1 MKKFL
6 MMAMVVSTLALAG
19 CGDSPEDVMGAAA
32 AEAFEENLCLNI
44 VRSWPH
50 RVYRRPSVVLAPLV
64 EEGFVTQDEVKAS
77 HGGGS
82 EFVYTLTSKGMKTST
97 EDGMFC
103 YGKQKFVRLEG
114 FTPPEDGLK
123 PGQRFPVRVVV
134 ERVVTEDWANH
145 PGLVSKV
152 TKGEVSLPGVLSVKQ
167 DGTISVIK

>member
-6 MMAMVVSTLALAG
+6 MMAMLASTLALAG
-19 CGDSPEDVMGAAA
+19 CGDSPEDTMSAAA
-32 AEAFEENLCLNI
+32 ADAFEENLCLNI

-50 RVYRRPSVVLAPLV
+50 KVYRRPSVVLEPLV
-64 EEGFVTQDEVKAS
+64 KEGFVTEDEIP
-77 HGGGS
+77 GQQGRGS
-82 EFVYTLTSKGMKTST
+82 EFMYTLTSKGMKTST
-97 EDGMFC
+97 EDGLFC

-123 PGQRFPVRVVV
+123 PGQRFPVKVVV

-152 TKGEVSLPGVLSVKQ
+152 TKGEMTLPGVLSVKQ
-167 DGTISVIK
+167 DGTISVLK